1 METALIQPLSLD
13 DIIFEGRNQAYGA
26 YALRK
31 AYPDHVKKAT
41 IYMFACVGVLL
52 ASVYV
57 GLELKPD
64 QLPTRSSTRVI
75 DLIDV
80 VLPPSKDKVVE
91 KPIIKLPKTTVATT
105 PTRRVVTNQ
114 IVPDNTRVK
123 EEPISP
129 TVLDGAEP
137 GLTDALGSPGTEG
150 ITGTDN
156 LGDASGSATEG
167 SDTQIRDFVEQMP
180 EFPGGLEQMYSFIRK
195 NLRYPAEATR
205 LGLEGTVIVTFVV
218 NKTGEISDIQVI
230 KEVGGGTAEE
240 AIRVVKKMKPWKP
253 GVQNGQPVPVRFT
266 LPLRFSLGS

>member
-114 IVPDNTRVK
+114 IVPDNTKVK